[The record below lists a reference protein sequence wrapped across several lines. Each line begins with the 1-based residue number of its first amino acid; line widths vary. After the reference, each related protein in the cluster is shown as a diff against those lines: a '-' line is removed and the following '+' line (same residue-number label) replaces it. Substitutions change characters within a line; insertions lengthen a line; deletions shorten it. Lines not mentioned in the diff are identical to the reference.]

1 MRKQKCR
8 SPSRRPHM
16 DAGVLGSL
24 VETFAEH
31 VVTLGYSRLTVT
43 GFSEAARHFC
53 DWLCRCGIALND
65 IDEAI
70 LCMQKALDY
79 YYQHDDYRAVFLRA
93 YYLII
98 LDVHAA
104 IHQAGDYQKQ
114 IFFDPG

>member
-1 MRKQKCR
+1 MMRKQKCR

-70 LCMQKALDY
+70 VEQFARHRCQCPGGRRGKCVSRRY
-79 YYQHDDYRAVFLRA
+79 VNRVRRFVRFLA
-93 YYLII
+93 E
-98 LDVHAA
+98 
-104 IHQAGDYQKQ
+104 
-114 IFFDPG
+114 PGGVR